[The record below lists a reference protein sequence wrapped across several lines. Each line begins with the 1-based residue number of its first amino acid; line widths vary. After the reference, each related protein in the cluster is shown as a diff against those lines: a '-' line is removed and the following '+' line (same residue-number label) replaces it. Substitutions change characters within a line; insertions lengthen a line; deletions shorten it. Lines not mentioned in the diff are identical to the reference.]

1 MAADKSFL
9 GSGWS
14 FPPQFSLHNKSI
26 SMVKEDQDIQQS
38 LRILFSTL
46 PGERLMQPAYGCS
59 LKTLVFD
66 AISESTVTEIKDAID
81 RAVLFFETRI
91 TLNDIAVNTDDVYD
105 GVVRVTLDYTIRS
118 TNNRS
123 NMVYP
128 FYFREGTNL
137 LYYLNP

>member
-1 MAADKSFL
+1 MAMDKSFL
-9 GSGWS
+9 GLGWG

-26 SMVKEDQDIQQS
+26 TMVKEDQDIQQS
-38 LRILFSTL
+38 LRILFLTL
-46 PGERLMQPAYGCS
+46 PGERMMQPAYGCS
-59 LKTLVFD
+59 LNALVFD

-137 LYYLNP
+137 PY

>member
-1 MAADKSFL
+1 MASDKSFL
-9 GSGWS
+9 GTGWG
-14 FPPQFSLHNKSI
+14 FPPQFSLRNKSI
-26 SMVKEDQDIQQS
+26 TMVKEDQDIQQS

-46 PGERLMQPAYGCS
+46 PGERLMQPAYGCA
-59 LKTLVFD
+59 LNALVFD

-91 TLNDIAVNTDDVYD
+91 TLNVIVVNTDEVYD
-105 GVVRVTLDYTIRS
+105 GVVRVVLDYTIRS
-118 TNNRS
+118 TNNRG

-137 LYYLNP
+137 SN